1 MRLHP
6 VAPLLVP
13 RLAREDIQIAGY
25 DIPKGT
31 RVLVNASAI
40 GRDPSIWDKP
50 KEFCPERFIG
60 KSVDVKGHDF
70 ELLPFG
76 AGRRIC
82 PGYPLGLKVIQTS
95 VANLLHGFKWKL
107 PNNMTAKDLNMEE
120 IFGLSAP
127 RKSRLLLF
135 WSLGFHQSFIPYEAM
150 IVMRF
155 LQTL

>member
-1 MRLHP
+1 
-6 VAPLLVP
+6 VVPLLVP

-95 VANLLHGFKWKL
+95 VANLLHEFKWKL

-120 IFGLSAP
+120 ILGLSAP
-127 RKSRLLLF
+127 RKVPLVAVLEPRLPSELY
-135 WSLGFHQSFIPYEAM
+135 SL
-150 IVMRF
+150 
-155 LQTL
+155 

>member
-95 VANLLHGFKWKL
+95 VANLLHGLKWKL

-127 RKSRLLLF
+127 RKVPLVAVLEPRLPSELY
-135 WSLGFHQSFIPYEAM
+135 SL
-150 IVMRF
+150 
-155 LQTL
+155 

>member
-1 MRLHP
+1 
-6 VAPLLVP
+6 VVPLLVP

-120 IFGLSAP
+120 ILGLSAP
-127 RKSRLLLF
+127 RKVPLVAVLEPRLPSELY
-135 WSLGFHQSFIPYEAM
+135 SL
-150 IVMRF
+150 
-155 LQTL
+155 